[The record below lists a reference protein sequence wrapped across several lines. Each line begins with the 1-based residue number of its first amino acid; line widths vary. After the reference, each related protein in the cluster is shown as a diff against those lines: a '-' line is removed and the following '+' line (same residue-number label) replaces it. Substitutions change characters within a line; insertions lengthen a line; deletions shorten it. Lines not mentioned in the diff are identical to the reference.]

1 MQPPREAVAQIDAL
15 GKALAEALGD
25 AVRCIAV
32 YGSAAGDGFV
42 PGHSDVNLLL
52 VLREVRF
59 ADLRLIGETL
69 RRTAP
74 RNLVVATPLV
84 VRTAFLRDARDSYPI
99 ELADIHDRHR
109 VLAGEDLLGSLSV
122 SPERLREQAER
133 EARGKV
139 LKLRAL
145 VIHRPPDAEMQRVL
159 ASVVPT
165 LEVIERALLRAAGDA
180 APGRGAALF
189 EEVSRRQDLPLPGLT
204 RLARLR
210 TGQGPWPAGHDL
222 DDLLAA
228 VLHEVE
234 ALVAWIDE
242 HPA

>member
-15 GKALAEALGD
+15 GAALSEALGE
-25 AVRCIAV
+25 AAQCIAV
-32 YGSAAGDGFV
+32 YGSAAGDDFV

-52 VLREVRF
+52 VLREVSF

-69 RRTAP
+69 RRVTP
-74 RNLVVATPLV
+74 RGLVVATPLV
-84 VRTAFLRDARDSYPI
+84 VRPAFLREARDSYPI
-99 ELADIHDRHR
+99 ELADIRDRHR
-109 VLAGEDLLGSLSV
+109 VLAGEDLLGSISV

-145 VIHRPPDAEMQRVL
+145 VIHRPPDAEMQHVL

-180 APGRGAALF
+180 APGRGATLF
-189 EEVSRRQDLPLPGLT
+189 EEVSRRQDIPLPGLT

-210 TGQGPWPAGHDL
+210 AGQGAWPDGRDL
-222 DDLLAA
+222 DDLLATI
-228 VLHEVE
+228 LHEVE
-234 ALVAWIDE
+234 SLVAWIDG
-242 HPA
+242 HPV